1 MKKVDRYTRAGRDG
15 KHIQCPYCENQAV
28 VYHFAWSAL
37 TCIKCESSV
46 NKPDWGVLYVS

>member
-1 MKKVDRYTRAGRDG
+1 MNKVNRYTRAGRDG

-37 TCIKCESSV
+37 TCINCESSV